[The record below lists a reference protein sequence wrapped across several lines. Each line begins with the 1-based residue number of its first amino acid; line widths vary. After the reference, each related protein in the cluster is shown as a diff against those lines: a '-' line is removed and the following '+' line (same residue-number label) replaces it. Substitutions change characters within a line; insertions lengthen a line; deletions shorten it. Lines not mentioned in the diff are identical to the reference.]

1 MSTSKA
7 LGWRRF
13 LPQSPPLDE
22 PGDPF
27 AARHAG
33 QSVLVTGAG
42 GFIGSTLVKAIS
54 QSDPR
59 CIILLDSSE
68 HNLFEIER
76 DLTSAAEP
84 VLHSAAL
91 GTVEDRKL
99 LDEIFGRFRP
109 DIVYHAGAFKHVPL
123 LEQNPFAGV
132 RNNALGTYSLAQA
145 AVRHRVSKLVLVSTD
160 KAVNPHSILGVSKRI
175 AELVVVAMS
184 SPECRMNA
192 IRLGNVIGSPGS
204 VVPVFLKQIAASGP
218 VTVTHPDASRWFLSL
233 RDTVEAILSAGTTAC
248 EGRILLPDLGEPV
261 RIAELA
267 AFLIHAARN
276 SSSSEI
282 PIVFTGLRPGDRLT
296 EELRLPG
303 EIEEGCVQGL
313 QVLKTRRLAPAE
325 LDDMLARLSNRIA
338 GHDLSGLI
346 RELRSAVPEYVPSGI
361 VQ

>member
-1 MSTSKA
+1 MSTSTA

-13 LPQSPPLDE
+13 LPLPLDE
-22 PGDPF
+22 TRDPF
-27 AARHAG
+27 AAAHAG

-42 GFIGSTLVKAIS
+42 GFIGSALVKAIS
-54 QSDPR
+54 HADPR
-59 CIILLDSSE
+59 CIILMDSSE

-76 DLTSAAEP
+76 YLKSATAH
-84 VLHSAAL
+84 VLHSAVL
-91 GTVEDRKL
+91 GTVGDRNL
-99 LDEIFGRFRP
+99 LDDIFSRFHP
-109 DIVYHAGAFKHVPL
+109 EIVYHAAAFKHVPL

-132 RNNALGTYSLAQA
+132 RNNALGTYVLAQA
-145 AVRHRVSKLVLVSTD
+145 ALRHGASKFVLVSTD

-204 VVPVFLKQIAASGP
+204 VVPVFLKQIAESGP
-218 VTVTHPDASRWFLSL
+218 VTVTHLEASRWFLSL
-233 RDTVEAILSAGTTAC
+233 RETVEAILCAGTASC

-276 SSSSEI
+276 GSSNEI

-296 EELRLPG
+296 EELASAA
-303 EIEEGCVQGL
+303 EIKEGFVEGL
-313 QVLKTRRLAPAE
+313 QVMKTRRLALVE
-325 LDDMLARLSNRIA
+325 LDEIVTDLSGRIA

-346 RELRSAVPEYVPSGI
+346 RDLCSAVPEYAPSELLR
-361 VQ
+361 